1 MTQLKTNY
9 QPNPIDMENKYHI
22 ILQEPQNAQAM
33 QGSPVNFFCLKCG
46 KRWENVMIRQGEQID
61 TNGCPV

>member
-1 MTQLKTNY
+1 
-9 QPNPIDMENKYHI
+9 MENKYHI